1 MFGFANDTIETM
13 QETLDLALD
22 LNTEFVQMR
31 FVNALPGSPLFTET
45 KENNLPDSWH
55 GYSQYSYEA
64 TPLNTK
70 YISNKEVLKFRDY
83 AFQTYFSSEK
93 YLKSIR
99 EKFGEKCYK
108 HMLSQPKI
116 PLRRKL
122 LEQKPLVA

>member
-1 MFGFANDTIETM
+1 MFGFPEDTLETM
-13 QETLDLALD
+13 QETLDMALD

-31 FVNALPGSPLFTET
+31 FVNALPSSPLFEET
-45 KENNLPDSWH
+45 NESNLPDTWD

-93 YLKSIR
+93 YLKLVKD
-99 EKFGEKCYK
+99 KFGEKCYR
-108 HMLSQPKI
+108 HMLKQPKV